1 MNNRLD
7 LEHLKKFINANDAV
21 VVKLLTSF
29 ANNVPPQLQELR
41 QFVVDNNTHESSELA
56 HKLKSPFLYF
66 GLDDIAARL
75 ENIEHNVVTLDAGF
89 VLQEVDSIIA
99 VANDC
104 TKQAREEIDRL
115 S

>member
-1 MNNRLD
+1 MKDRLD
-7 LEHLKKFINANDAV
+7 IEHLKTFINANDAL

-41 QFVVDNNTHESSELA
+41 KYVLDNNAHESSEMA

-66 GLDDIAARL
+66 GMNDIAARL
-75 ENIEHNVVTLDAGF
+75 ENIEHNVVSLDAGF
-89 VLQEVDSIIA
+89 VLQEVDSIIS

-104 TKQAREEIDRL
+104 TKQARKEIERL